1 MAIAEQEAASYGLP
15 PAVVNEVLLAQ
26 SYVQLLTYPL
36 WLLFCYSARVKFGN
50 SNHVASKTV
59 TTYCG
64 ALYILDVIRLAQG
77 KAKRCSVDRIHAR
90 TRGKLFFSTPAWFL
104 PALTMFPQLASSL
117 LLKR

>member
-15 PAVVNEVLLAQ
+15 SAVVNEVLLAQ

-64 ALYILDVIRLAQG
+64 ALYILDVIHLAQG

-90 TRGKLFFSTPAWFL
+90 TRGEA
-104 PALTMFPQLASSL
+104 L
-117 LLKR
+117 LLNTCLVSASFDNVSSASFLSAP